1 MKPLALLIFATTLLS
16 VSIQARAQQSSP
28 QLVAPV
34 HVNEDSGAAQKLTA
48 AQQYQQYLRTAQQYQ
63 QYLADQRYQQHL
75 DRIRSFSGQ

>member
-1 MKPLALLIFATTLLS
+1 MKRLALLIFATTLLS

-48 AQQYQQYLRTAQQYQ
+48 AQQYQRN
-63 QYLADQRYQQHL
+63 LADQRYQQHL
-75 DRIRSFSGQ
+75 NRILSVNRQ